1 MKNSYKAFRA
11 VCGIVY
17 TILHVLFVTTPG
29 FLLQGIYCAVV
40 SRGDWAAFR
49 NRFTWHTLGHGHL
62 LFRILCVI
70 LGIKARFHLPKVD
83 ISRMNGPFIV
93 IANHQSLIDTLLL
106 CVASWL
112 VKQTRARWVLKRA
125 VWAVLPIALAAYV
138 TKCAFVKRTGKG
150 SGDLEAIIE
159 CASQAHRDNANL
171 LFFPEG
177 GRFKGALPGAKF
189 QFVTDPRVG
198 GWLKAL
204 GAMPTADVLV
214 VKIRWG
220 GAGAGLPFGRTL
232 WEAAF
237 AFVHNTLDL
246 TIVHVPR
253 AVVDAHPSW
262 LTECCW
268 PSMEKELA
276 DAALAEAA

>member
-1 MKNSYKAFRA
+1 MKNVFKASRA
-11 VCGIVY
+11 ILGIVY
-17 TILHVLFVTTPG
+17 TILHIVIVTAPG
-29 FLLQGIYCAVV
+29 YLIEGIYCAIV
-40 SRGDWAAFR
+40 SLGNGAAFR
-49 NRFTWHTLGHGHL
+49 NRFTWHTLGHGVL

-83 ISRMNGPFIV
+83 VSRMIGPFIV

-125 VWAVLPIALAAYV
+125 VWWFFPVALAAYV

-150 SGDLEAIIE
+150 SGDLEAVIE
-159 CASQAHRDNANL
+159 CASQAHQDNANF

-177 GRFKGALPGAKF
+177 GRFKGTRQGAKF
-189 QFVTDPRVG
+189 QFVTDPRPG
-198 GWLKAL
+198 GWQKAL

-220 GAGAGLPFGRTL
+220 GTRAGLPFGRTL
-232 WEAAF
+232 WEGAF
-237 AFVHNTLDL
+237 AFVNNTLDV
-246 TIVHVPR
+246 TIEYVPR
-253 AVVDAHPSW
+253 AVVDADPQW
-262 LTECCW
+262 LQNRWQT
-268 PSMEKELA
+268 MEEELA
-276 DAALAEAA
+276 VAAYAEAA